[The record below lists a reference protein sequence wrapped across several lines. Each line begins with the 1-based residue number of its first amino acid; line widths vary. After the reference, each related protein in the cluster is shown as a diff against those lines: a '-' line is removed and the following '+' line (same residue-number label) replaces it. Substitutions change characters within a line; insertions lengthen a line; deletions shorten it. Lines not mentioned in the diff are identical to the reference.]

1 MTARMRSH
9 EAYQQANVAAARIV
23 AADAA
28 RFGGPEAALVRWARL
43 VLDRAGPRSAPSDG
57 GSFGGSQ
64 LDGRSQR
71 TGGVNGQAATPAKA
85 RLTSEKAPH
94 ILR

>member
-1 MTARMRSH
+1 LGESVRGAVLVLAEGRGVTAMLKSH
-9 EAYQQANVAAARIV
+9 EAYRQANVDAARIV

-43 VLDRAGPRSAPSDG
+43 VLDRAAGPQARNVDG

-64 LDGRSQR
+64 LDGES
-71 TGGVNGQAATPAKA
+71 TDG
-85 RLTSEKAPH
+85 LT
-94 ILR
+94 